1 VKTNDFGKG
10 RRKCYACLKLT
21 AHARYRTMDQAT
33 LERFKKQLE
42 ELEAELRDAVDGK
55 ADATAPVPVD
65 SSIGRLSRM
74 DAIQSQQ
81 MALGLKARQQQ
92 QLLRVQN
99 ALKSVANGTYG
110 QCRRCKAPIARERL
124 DAQPDAGFCVSCAEQ
139 TQR

>member
-1 VKTNDFGKG
+1 
-10 RRKCYACLKLT
+10 
-21 AHARYRTMDQAT
+21 MDPTT
-33 LERFKKQLE
+33 LERFRKQLE
-42 ELEAELRDAVDGK
+42 EMEAELSAAVEGK
-55 ADATAPVPVD
+55 ADSTAPVQVD

-110 QCRRCKAPIARERL
+110 QCRRCKSPIAIERL
-124 DAQPDAGFCVSCAEQ
+124 EAQPDAGFCVACAEGAG
-139 TQR
+139 RR